1 MSLPR
6 ALVMLSFCALTLAG
20 CATRQPGPPPA
31 GSPGPRAPSAIPRTV
46 SPATY
51 MAQASSIDLFVIRSS
66 ELAQLRSVSPT
77 IRQFADR
84 MIAAH
89 RGTSAQLS
97 FAGRRLDL
105 LPSASLL
112 PQHQA
117 MMDELAASGDFD
129 GAYLRQQRA
138 VHGAALSLH
147 SNYASRGTSPT
158 LRPVAANAA
167 AVERSH
173 LEMLR
178 RMR

>member
-1 MSLPR
+1 MSIVRGLLILCCGALP
-6 ALVMLSFCALTLAG
+6 LAG
-20 CATRQPGPPPA
+20 CATRQAAPPPA
-31 GSPGPRAPSAIPRTV
+31 RAPASRAPSTIPRTI

-51 MAQASSIDLFVIRSS
+51 VAQASSIDLFVIRSS
-66 ELAQLRSVSPT
+66 ELAQLRSVTPA

-117 MMDELAASGDFD
+117 MMDELAASSDFD
-129 GAYLRQQRA
+129 GTYLRQQRA
-138 VHGAALSLH
+138 IHGATLGLH
-147 SNYASRGTSPT
+147 GNYAARGTSPT
-158 LRPVAANAA
+158 LRPVAANAL

-178 RMR
+178 RLP